1 MKKEYDINEVIRLRD
16 EEKLQWKQ
24 IEEQIGV
31 SSETLRKT
39 YKRTKEGLS
48 AKEANP
54 NNVVNQKL
62 RGLKRKYSAIL
73 ERGGQCQKCGYH
85 QNLSALEFHHRNPEE
100 KEFQIDLRAFA
111 NTSIEKLKI
120 ELDKCDLLCS
130 NCHAEHH
137 HPEYDI
143 NNIENLLKEI
153 ESNRI
158 DFTKEK
164 NPKHICPICG
174 TPFKSSGGKI
184 YCSEE
189 CRWKAKGYPS
199 IEEVNEQYS
208 ILKNWEKVAQHFGL
222 TRSIIRGIRERNS

>member
-1 MKKEYDINEVIRLRD
+1 MNKYDINEVIRLR
-16 EEKLQWKQ
+16 EKEKLQWKQ
-24 IEEQIGV
+24 IEEIIGV
-31 SSETLRKT
+31 SSETLRKA
-39 YKRTKEGLS
+39 YKRKVEGLS
-48 AKEANP
+48 ATEANP
-54 NNVVNQKL
+54 NNIVNQKL

-73 ERGGQCQKCGYH
+73 EYGGKCQKCGYH

-100 KEFQIDLRAFA
+100 KEFQLDIRTFA
-111 NTSIEKLKI
+111 NTSLEKLKK

-153 ESNRI
+153 ESERV

-164 NPKHICPICG
+164 SPKYICPVCG
-174 TPFKSSGGKI
+174 TPFKAATGKI

-199 IEEVNEQYS
+199 IEEVNEQYE
-208 ILKNWEKVAQHFGL
+208 ILRNWEKVAQHFGL
-222 TRSIIRGIRERNS
+222 TRKIIQGIRKRNS

>member
-1 MKKEYDINEVIRLRD
+1 MKEYDINEVIRLRD
-16 EEKLQWKQ
+16 QEKLQWKQ
-24 IEEQIGV
+24 IEEIIGV

-48 AKEANP
+48 AREANP

-164 NPKHICPICG
+164 RISICPYCKRE
-174 TPFKSSGGKI
+174 FKYVKGKI
-184 YCSEE
+184 YCSKE
-189 CRWKAKGYPS
+189 CRENNKHYPS
-199 IEEVNEQYS
+199 IEEVNEQYK
-208 ILKNWEKVAQHFGL
+208 ILGNWEKVAQHFGL
-222 TRSIIRGIRERNS
+222 TRKIIQGIRKRNEQ